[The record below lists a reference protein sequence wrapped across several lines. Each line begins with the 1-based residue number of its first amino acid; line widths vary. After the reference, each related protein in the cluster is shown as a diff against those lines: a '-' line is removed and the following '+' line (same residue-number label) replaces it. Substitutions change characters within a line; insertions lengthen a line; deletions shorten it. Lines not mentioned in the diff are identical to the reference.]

1 MLILCSFHKHS
12 FYWIKWLHSFTIITT
27 QWNLV
32 NFFNNYIMFLTSKSL
47 LWFLILIFLFL
58 LYFHGCCLLTSCMF
72 LISMQQILPSFF
84 HLLHFSLIKVFFQHP
99 LQYLC
104 IYLLFLCR
112 LYSYLYPFNIIL
124 LFLHIFF
131 PRDHTKTHE
140 SLFYLLPILINL
152 NRLIYSW
159 VSVFFPFLL
168 LIIYLKNCV
177 VW

>member
-1 MLILCSFHKHS
+1 MYVFGLNAANSAIIFSPTSFFINQS
-12 FYWIKWLHSFTIITT
+12 TFIPS
-27 QWNLV
+27 NV
-32 NFFNNYIMFLTSKSL
+32 MV
-47 LWFLILIFLFL
+47 FLIHDLE
-58 LYFHGCCLLTSCMF
+58 Y
-72 LISMQQILPSFF
+72 QI
-84 HLLHFSLIKVFFQHP
+84 FFQHP

-131 PRDHTKTHE
+131 SRDHTKTHE

-152 NRLIYSW
+152 NRLVYSW

-168 LIIYLKNCV
+168 VMTYLKKLCCLI
-177 VW
+177 VWFWYLTIPSGFDCYKLNISMISHIFHSF